1 MKKQKKEEENKQV
14 VVDFAMVNSPGPK
27 RETVN
32 RFLLL
37 GLSQVVN
44 RQNAD
49 RQTDIKTDY
58 QNGHRT
64 VEGQTPKVRV
74 GRQRKRR

>member
-27 RETVN
+27 RKSEPVS
-32 RFLLL
+32 LL